1 MIETVISTGGLCKS
15 YKGSFALDHVNMEV
29 KRGDI
34 YGFVGENGAGKTTL
48 IRLLTGLSFPTSG
61 DISLFGEQLNLEK
74 HRKRIGAIVENPM
87 LYPNL
92 TARQNLEVERIQRGV
107 PGKGCIDEVLELANL
122 KDTGNKK
129 VKHFSLGMKQRLGIA
144 GALLTSPE
152 LLILDEP
159 TNGLDP
165 IGIVE
170 LRELLLKLSHD
181 RNIVVLISSHILG
194 ELYQLAN
201 CYGFIHQ
208 GKMLEQMTAKELDEK
223 NKKHI
228 TLKVDDTAKAV
239 AVIENAL
246 KVSQYEVYPYNE
258 IKIYGHFDQI
268 GTINRRLIMNDVTI
282 FESTISGDN
291 LENYYRR
298 LIGGQQNV

>member
-1 MIETVISTGGLCKS
+1 MIETVISTEGLCKS

-61 DISLFGEQLNLEK
+61 EISLFGERLNLKK

-107 PGKGCIDEVLELANL
+107 PGKGCIDEVLELVNL
-122 KDTGNKK
+122 KETGNKK
-129 VKHFSLGMKQRLGIA
+129 AKHFSLGMKQRLGIA

-170 LRELLLKLSHD
+170 LRELLLKLSHE

-228 TLKVDDTAKAV
+228 SLKVDDTAKAV
-239 AVIENAL
+239 AVIENV
-246 KVSQYEVYPYNE
+246 KVSQYEVYPDNE
-258 IKIYGHFDQI
+258 IKIYCHFDQI

-282 FESTISGDN
+282 FESTIRGDN

>member
-15 YKGSFALDHVNMEV
+15 YKDSFVLDHVNMEV

-92 TARQNLEVERIQRGV
+92 TARQNLEVERIQRGI
-107 PGKGCIDEVLELANL
+107 PGKRCIDEVLELVNL

-129 VKHFSLGMKQRLGIA
+129 TKHFSLGMKQRLGIA

-170 LRELLLKLSHD
+170 LRELLLKLSHE

-228 TLKVDDTAKAV
+228 SLKVDDTAKAV

-246 KVSQYEVYPYNE
+246 KVSKYEVYPDNE

-282 FESTISGDN
+282 FESTIRGDN